1 VARSPHGDIISPSAV
16 NLLER
21 WDIIP
26 SILVA
31 FGPFG
36 SFGWVREKVS
46 SVDARALGSFLTTR
60 KVESK
65 QGCLY
70 GREYTHKRCPSQGL
84 EQWYIS

>member
-1 VARSPHGDIISPSAV
+1 VAQSPHGDIISPSAV

-31 FGPFG
+31 FGP
-36 SFGWVREKVS
+36 FGWVREKVS

-70 GREYTHKRCPSQGL
+70 GPEYTHKRCPSQG
-84 EQWYIS
+84 QGQ